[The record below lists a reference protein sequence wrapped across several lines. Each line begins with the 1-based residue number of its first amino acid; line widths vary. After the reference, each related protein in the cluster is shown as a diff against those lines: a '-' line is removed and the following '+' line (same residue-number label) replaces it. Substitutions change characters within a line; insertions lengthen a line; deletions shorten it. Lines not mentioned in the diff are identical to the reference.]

1 MNMTDAVLGVVPLGE
16 DHALGHRDIW
26 RLCGMGSS
34 ISVRHVLRAQ
44 AEKSVI
50 RSKLIDAPWTHGQA
64 RVYWRDEP
72 TSPQTVTPDMNP

>member
-1 MNMTDAVLGVVPLGE
+1 MKMTDAVLGVVPVGE
-16 DHALGHRDIW
+16 AHALGHRDIW
-26 RLCGMGSS
+26 RLCGMGSL
-34 ISVRHVLRAQ
+34 ISVRQVLRAH

-72 TSPQTVTPDMNP
+72 TSSQTVTPDMNP